1 MFACNGRGSF
11 SQLLFTESV
20 TTVVPNVMIT
30 TRQQE
35 LIGPLLKGVSRS
47 FYLTLRVL
55 PGAIRPQ
62 ISLAY
67 LLARA
72 TDTIAD
78 TGVVPRERRVELLR
92 QMRNGQIE
100 AVRELAAHQA
110 LPCERQLLER
120 LDDCRALLTSFP
132 ADDQQR
138 IRQLWQTITEG
149 QIFDLERFRGELTAL
164 SDDTELDRYTYLVA
178 GCVGEFWTRM
188 CTAHFRQWNPASNEQ
203 LGVRFGKGLQ
213 LVNILRDLPR
223 DLRNGRCYLPVPSP
237 QRLLEAANFP
247 EIRPLYQR
255 WLDAAMEHLHAGW
268 QYTMAIPTSLWR
280 LRLACTWPIWIG
292 LETIALLRQANP
304 LDPNQHVMVPQP
316 VVNRMLARTVL
327 TCWHRTALEKRYH
340 QLRQKAERTYSD
352 MPPSTSR
359 SVPVM

>member
-1 MFACNGRGSF
+1 MWSKKHRE
-11 SQLLFTESV
+11 LL
-20 TTVVPNVMIT
+20 
-30 TRQQE
+30 
-35 LIGPLLKGVSRS
+35 GPLLKGVSRS

-55 PGAIRPQ
+55 PRAIRPQ

-92 QMRNGQIE
+92 QMRTGQIE

-110 LPCERQLLER
+110 LPGERLLLER
-120 LDDCRALLTSFP
+120 LDDCRALLRTFS

-138 IRQLWQTITEG
+138 IHQLWQTIIDG
-149 QIFDLERFRGELTAL
+149 QIFDLERFAGELTAL
-164 SDDTELDRYTYLVA
+164 ADDAELDRYTYLVA

-188 CTAHFRQWNPASNEQ
+188 CAAHFRRWNPASNEA

-213 LVNILRDLPR
+213 LVNILRDLAH
-223 DLRNGRCYLPVPSP
+223 DLRNGRCYLPVAEPR
-237 QRLLEAANFP
+237 RLLEPAVFP
-247 EIRPLYQR
+247 EIQPLYQR
-255 WLDAAMEHLHAGW
+255 WLDTAVEHLHAGW

-292 LETIALLRQANP
+292 LETITLLRDANP
-304 LDPNQHVMVPQP
+304 LNPARRVMVPQRT
-316 VVNRMLARTVL
+316 VNRMLAFTAAAF
-327 TCWHRTALEKRYH
+327 WHRGLLQKRH
-340 QLRQKAERTYSD
+340 QLLQKKARGQLRRY
-352 MPPSTSR
+352 
-359 SVPVM
+359 